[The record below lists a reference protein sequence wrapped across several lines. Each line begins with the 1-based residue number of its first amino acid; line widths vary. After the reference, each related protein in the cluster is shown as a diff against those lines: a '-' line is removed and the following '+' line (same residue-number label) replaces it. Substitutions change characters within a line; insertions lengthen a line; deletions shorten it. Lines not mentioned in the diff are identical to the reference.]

1 MDQQL
6 TTILN
11 YYVGA
16 LTIVGGLVTTFVFCY
31 NLLPRARMKVFQ
43 KILLETRD
51 LYQQVKDE
59 GLVPVSI
66 TDDFETR
73 LQELEEN
80 SISLRDSAH
89 QCTSLLQEVIAAYH
103 GLSNAI
109 QISIR
114 QAIDL
119 QATIATASEEQRKAR
134 RLPTDLNRSSSLL
147 TSNNSGGP
155 SRLCETYRSA
165 QHFPQGTC
173 DDVPDLPDNS
183 DTQHDMGGIADSS
196 STAFSTTKT
205 VEKHVHWNTCLL
217 AFLLQ
222 WRHPT
227 KQDKPSLDLESGMP
241 AAGNNT
247 AARP

>member
-147 TSNNSGGP
+147 TSNNSG
-155 SRLCETYRSA
+155 
-165 QHFPQGTC
+165 TC

-196 STAFSTTKT
+196 STVFSTTKT

-222 WRHPT
+222 WRHST